1 MKSLNA
7 FMLITSF
14 LVVTNITNA
23 QYSGGNGRGDTAVL
37 KINSYL
43 GNNWLTTGTTNF
55 NDATN
60 WSNGNFPI
68 NETALIPSGGTQPII
83 NATSGNATITTNTTI
98 NLLSGAL
105 LTINNGFNLTFN
117 GGASVIVDGT
127 ITNNGTIILKSDA
140 SSTASVGT
148 SSGSI
153 SGNVTVER
161 YLPAK
166 RTWRFLTA
174 PLTNSTNNTIFYNW
188 QNNDVISFT
197 NGVELWSPTGD
208 INPSN
213 ANSGMLSGGAS
224 ANIKQYINNAWSLLT
239 NTNGQSGQPTL
250 FNASTNNA
258 FCVFVTAPYNS
269 ANTNIYASAVA
280 TTLSATGNLIMGT
293 HVKNLGTATSGQF
306 FLVGNPYASPINPA
320 SITSTNLSNNYFM
333 WDPTLNGTYNAGQY
347 ITYNT
352 ISNQY
357 SVVTGAYSNSPL
369 NSIQSGQS
377 FFVQASSAAATS
389 ISFQESAKNLNVT
402 NGIFR
407 STSTGIVQTMRNTLK
422 RKIGGIMTNLDG
434 AVGVFYEGGN
444 AAIDANDA
452 PKLSNSSENI
462 ALRRANLSYVFEER
476 PLLNVVDTLFLRI
489 WNTQQSEYTLELV
502 GNNLTTTP
510 GLTAELKDKY
520 TNASIPL
527 SLADTNN
534 YSFAVDGNAASS
546 GDRFMV
552 VFKANTTLPVQF
564 TNVKAYQKGT
574 TVQVDWKVATEQNMK
589 HYVVEKSTDA
599 VNFTSIA
606 TQTANNIDN
615 SSYSAIDNTPNNG
628 SNYYRVLSIAND
640 GSKAYSNVALV
651 KIGGKQSS
659 ISVYPNPVVG
669 NTMNLQMQ
677 NVAKGDYAVQMINE
691 SGRVVYQIN
700 IQQAGGSGAQSI
712 KLPSAMSSGN
722 YVMKVVDE
730 KGVVF
735 TQKVLVGGK

>member
-1 MKSLNA
+1 MKSLKA
-7 FMLITSF
+7 FILITCFS
-14 LVVTNITNA
+14 VVTNITIA

-37 KINSYL
+37 KVNSYL

-55 NDATN
+55 NDPTN

-83 NATSGNATITTNTTI
+83 NATSGNATVTTNTTI
-98 NLLSGAL
+98 NLLSGAI

-174 PLTNSTNNTIFYNW
+174 PLTNSTNNSIFYNW
-188 QNNDVISFT
+188 QNNDVISST

-258 FCVFVTAPYNS
+258 FCVFVTAPFNS
-269 ANTNIYASAVA
+269 GNTNIYASAVA

-333 WDPTLNGTYNAGQY
+333 WDPTLNGTYNSGQY

-389 ISFQESAKNLNVT
+389 ISFQESAKNLNVS

-407 STSTGIVQTMRNTLK
+407 TSSTDIVQTMRNTLK

-434 AVGVFYEGGN
+434 AVGVFYDGGN
-444 AAIDANDA
+444 AGIDANDA

-462 ALRRANLSYVFEER
+462 ALRRANLNFVFEER
-476 PLLNVVDTLFLRI
+476 PLLTLKDTLFLRI
-489 WNTQQSEYTLELV
+489 WNTQQSEYTLEMV

-527 SLADTNN
+527 SLLDTNN
-534 YSFAVDGNAASS
+534 YSFAVDANAASS

-564 TNVKAYQKGT
+564 TNINAYQKGA
-574 TVQVDWKVATEQNMK
+574 VAQVDWKVATEQNMK
-589 HYVVEKSTDA
+589 QYVVEKSTDA
-599 VNFTSIA
+599 VNFTNIA
-606 TQTANNIDN
+606 TIATNNIDN
-615 SSYSAIDNTPNNG
+615 SSYSAVDHTPKIGN
-628 SNYYRVLSIAND
+628 NYYRILSIAND
-640 GSKAYSNVALV
+640 GSKVYSNVALV
-651 KIGGKQSS
+651 KIGAKQ
-659 ISVYPNPVVG
+659 IGIFVYPNPVTT
-669 NTMNLQMQ
+669 NSLYLHLQ
-677 NVAKGDYAVQMINE
+677 NVEKGKYHIQLLNQ
-691 SGRVVYQIN
+691 SGSVVMQTN
-700 IQQAGGSGAQSI
+700 MQHTGGSGTQTI
-712 KLPSAMSSGN
+712 NLPNMLNCGN
-722 YVMKVVDE
+722 YLLKAVDE
-730 KGVVF
+730 NG
-735 TQKVLVGGK
+735 KVYTEKVIVSNR